1 MNTLAEELLGRSNPL
16 GTLSESCRI
25 MELLRQFGVE
35 LRHAGET
42 METHVKTLG
51 ILHIVLASLGILAG
65 LIVLLVFGGIAGLV
79 GVTDH
84 SEDARLAIPILGGIG
99 GLIFFMLMTLSLPGI
114 VVGIGLLRFRPW
126 ARILGIVLSVL
137 DLIHVPLGTAVGI
150 YGFWVLLSP
159 ETERLFRAGPS
170 QPVPA

>member
-1 MNTLAEELLGRSNPL
+1 MNLPNLER
-16 GTLSESCRI
+16 
-25 MELLRQFGVE
+25 
-35 LRHAGET
+35 
-42 METHVKTLG
+42 
-51 ILHIVLASLGILAG
+51 LAG
-65 LIVLLVFGGIAGLV
+65 VAGFEYSVILRRQHPADRFPHQFTVGGIAGLV

-99 GLIFFMLMTLSLPGI
+99 GLIFIVLMTLSLPGI
-114 VVGIGLLRFRPW
+114 VVGVGLLRFRPW
-126 ARILGIVLSVL
+126 AHILGIVLSVL